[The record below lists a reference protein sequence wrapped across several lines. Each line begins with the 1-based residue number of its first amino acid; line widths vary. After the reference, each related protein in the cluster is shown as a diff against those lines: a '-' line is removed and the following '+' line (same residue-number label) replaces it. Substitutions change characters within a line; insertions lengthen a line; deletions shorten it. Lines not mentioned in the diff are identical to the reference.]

1 MRLTWLRRRGWLI
14 ATSAAACAFIAVAIA
29 SVLPDKYTAEAIV
42 AVPAGS
48 GDSLV
53 GVDGATKLA
62 RTYAQLIPSDGVT
75 LSAIG
80 KKLGLSEKGVERRI
94 RVTNEAGTS
103 LLRVRFRGESSK
115 EAVRGAKIAAA
126 LLTDGEQL
134 SATLDSGL
142 ITIVRLPERA
152 QTTGEVPF
160 SHVAES
166 VLLIPPTGGGGGP
179 GNAGEASN
187 LATSYA
193 DLIPAD
199 RAIAQSLAQ
208 EIGRDPDVVEANISV
223 TNDFNT
229 TIVRLLF
236 SDSDPAVA
244 LKGARYLAESVS
256 GPVPVSAQIAPRSL
270 TIVRLPSQVTSQAMG
285 TKSVALL
292 GAILGTLLGFVLL
305 LAWERS
311 DPRIDDLETLV
322 AELDCPTTS
331 FEHVSDE
338 SKAALLDR
346 WIALAG
352 SEPAHVALLPVSANA
367 EPAAIRTCD
376 ELVRVGSLTSRKIST
391 PESSLS
397 LQEAP
402 SLTLQEAEIVLG
414 LGGIPGSD
422 RAGEGLA
429 IHSDVSVLVVTK
441 GTRIAELRR
450 TLAVLEQYGVAPVW
464 AVMASTVPAR
474 QSSEAPTGPR
484 AVTSAPPR
492 VDTPAHPG
500 LQAPTRRIRRTL
512 GVEGP
517 QKVVSLTDADSPG
530 RPSSRSKSDD
540 SDRSGAK
547 SRSAGSSSLD

>member
-14 ATSAAACAFIAVAIA
+14 ATSAAACAFVAVAIA

-126 LLTDGEQL
+126 LLTDGQQL
-134 SATLDSGL
+134 SVTLDSGL

-199 RAIAQSLAQ
+199 RAIAQ
-208 EIGRDPDVVEANISV
+208 
-223 TNDFNT
+223 
-229 TIVRLLF
+229 
-236 SDSDPAVA
+236 
-244 LKGARYLAESVS
+244 VS
-256 GPVPVSAQIAPRSL
+256 YA
-270 TIVRLPSQVTSQAMG
+270 
-285 TKSVALL
+285 
-292 GAILGTLLGFVLL
+292 
-305 LAWERS
+305 
-311 DPRIDDLETLV
+311 
-322 AELDCPTTS
+322 
-331 FEHVSDE
+331 
-338 SKAALLDR
+338 
-346 WIALAG
+346 
-352 SEPAHVALLPVSANA
+352 
-367 EPAAIRTCD
+367 
-376 ELVRVGSLTSRKIST
+376 
-391 PESSLS
+391 
-397 LQEAP
+397 
-402 SLTLQEAEIVLG
+402 
-414 LGGIPGSD
+414 
-422 RAGEGLA
+422 
-429 IHSDVSVLVVTK
+429 
-441 GTRIAELRR
+441 
-450 TLAVLEQYGVAPVW
+450 
-464 AVMASTVPAR
+464 
-474 QSSEAPTGPR
+474 
-484 AVTSAPPR
+484 
-492 VDTPAHPG
+492 
-500 LQAPTRRIRRTL
+500 
-512 GVEGP
+512 
-517 QKVVSLTDADSPG
+517 
-530 RPSSRSKSDD
+530 
-540 SDRSGAK
+540 
-547 SRSAGSSSLD
+547 

>member
-1 MRLTWLRRRGWLI
+1 MRLTWVRRRGWLI
-14 ATSAAACAFIAVAIA
+14 ATSAVACALIAVAIA

-48 GDSLV
+48 GDTLV

-80 KKLGLSEKGVERRI
+80 KKLGLSEKVVERRI
-94 RVTNEAGTS
+94 AVMNEPGTS
-103 LLRVRFRGESSK
+103 LLRVRFRGPSSK
-115 EAVRGAKIAAA
+115 EAVRGAKVAAG

-142 ITIVRLPERA
+142 MTIVRLPERA
-152 QTTGEVPF
+152 QTTGDVPL

-199 RAIAQSLAQ
+199 RAIAQSLARK
-208 EIGRDPDVVEANISV
+208 IGRDPDVVESNISV

-236 SDSDPAVA
+236 SDSYPAVA
-244 LKGARYLAESVS
+244 LKGARFLAESVS
-256 GPVPVSAQIAPRSL
+256 GPAPVSAQIAPRSL

-285 TKSVALL
+285 TKSVVVL
-292 GAILGTLLGFVLL
+292 GAILGALLGVVLL

-311 DPRIDDLETLV
+311 DPRIDDLETLR
-322 AELDCPTTS
+322 AEIDCPTS
-331 FEHVSDE
+331 SLEHASDE
-338 SKAALLDR
+338 STAALLDR

-352 SEPAHVALLPVSANA
+352 AEPAHIALLPVSANA
-367 EPAAIRTCD
+367 EPAAVRACH
-376 ELVRVGSLTSRKIST
+376 ELARVSSLTSRKVAT
-391 PESSLS
+391 AESSSPS

-402 SLTLQEAEIVLG
+402 IVLG

-422 RAGEGLA
+422 SAGEGLA
-429 IHSDVSVLVVTK
+429 IRSDVSVLVVTK

-450 TLAVLEQYGVAPVW
+450 TLSVLEQYGVAPVW
-464 AVMASTVPAR
+464 AVMAPPVQAR
-474 QSSEAPTGPR
+474 QSTEAPTGPR

-492 VDTPAHPG
+492 VDTPQHPG
-500 LQAPTRRIRRTL
+500 LQAPTRPVLHTL
-512 GVEGP
+512 GVEGS
-517 QKVVSLTDADSPG
+517 QKVVSLTDADSAG
-530 RPSSRSKSDD
+530 RPSSRSQPKD
-540 SDRSGAK
+540 SDRSGAR
-547 SRSAGSSSLD
+547 SRSARSSALD

>member
-14 ATSAAACAFIAVAIA
+14 AASAVACALIAVTIA

-80 KKLGLSEKGVERRI
+80 KKLGLTEKSVERRI
-94 RVTNEAGTS
+94 AVANEPGTS
-103 LLRVRFRGESSK
+103 LLRVRFRGRSNA
-115 EAVRGAKIAAA
+115 EAVRGARVAAA
-126 LLTDGEQL
+126 LLTDGEEL

-142 ITIVRLPERA
+142 MTIVRLPERA
-152 QTTGEVPF
+152 QATGEAPL

-199 RAIAQSLAQ
+199 RAIAQSLAR
-208 EIGRDPDVVEANISV
+208 EVGRDPDLVEKNTAV

-256 GPVPVSAQIAPRSL
+256 GPSPVSAQIAPRSL

-285 TKSVALL
+285 TRSVALL
-292 GAILGTLLGFVLL
+292 GAILGVILGVVLL

-311 DPRIDDLETLV
+311 DPRIDDLETLA
-322 AELDCPTTS
+322 AEIDCPTTS
-331 FEHVSDE
+331 LEHASDE
-338 SKAALLDR
+338 STAALLDR
-346 WIALAG
+346 WAALAG
-352 SEPAHVALLPVSANA
+352 SEPAHVALLPVSVNA
-367 EPAAIRTCD
+367 EPAAAHTCG
-376 ELVRVGSLTSRKIST
+376 ELNRVGSLNSRRTSAS
-391 PESSLS
+391 ESSPPS
-397 LQEAP
+397 LQEAK
-402 SLTLQEAEIVLG
+402 IVLG

-422 RAGEGLA
+422 SAGEGVA

-450 TLAVLEQYGVAPVW
+450 TLDVLDQYGVAPVW
-464 AVMASTVPAR
+464 AVMAPTVQAR
-474 QSSEAPTGPR
+474 QPSAAPTGPR
-484 AVTSAPPR
+484 AVTSAPS
-492 VDTPAHPG
+492 VDKPARPDRK
-500 LQAPTRRIRRTL
+500 APTRRARRTL
-512 GVEGP
+512 GVDRS
-517 QKVVSLTDADSPG
+517 QNVVSLSDADSPG
-530 RPSSRSKSDD
+530 RPSSRPQPDEAD
-540 SDRSGAK
+540 QSGARG
-547 SRSAGSSSLD
+547 RSARSSSLD